1 MTGSNL
7 TDALRKDVIDHDG
20 FNFIPGCQAGSIDA
34 PDLIPAGATR
44 WFAGRYASYPMGEIV
59 SREWAQ

>member
-20 FNFIPGCQAGSIDA
+20 FNFIPGYQAGSIDA

-44 WFAGRYASYPMGEIV
+44 WFAGTFASHAIGELV
-59 SREWAQ
+59 RREAK

>member
-20 FNFIPGCQAGSIDA
+20 FNYIPGYQAGSIDA
-34 PDLIPAGATR
+34 PDLMPAGATR
-44 WFAGRYASYPMGEIV
+44 WFAGRHASYAMGELV
-59 SREWAQ
+59 RREWA